1 MNHLTIEQRIAQKE
15 DELTRLK
22 DQKRKI
28 QTGQKIIIGGAV
40 LKAAKNNLKISKW
53 LLEIL
58 EAEVTR
64 DNDVKRIKPILMELN
79 KQ

>member
-64 DNDVKRIKPILMELN
+64 ENDVKRIKPILMELN